1 MWNRFPFSIIQLLLA
16 LSLVIFNKVYG
27 TTGVN
32 SESWTN
38 NQGNRLLLDED
49 EVAAV
54 DHVLSQYY
62 RFQPL
67 NSVRHIIEEHVNYKD
82 SLVAVLPGKC
92 SFLVGLSVTPPAR
105 RDQQTGGGG
114 VDALELKMNF
124 ELQCADPQSVY
135 YYGQQYYQSEDGTRL
150 DKQQSSA
157 HQSPS
162 PSDDGSFEK
171 ASMTFDLIIRL
182 STPASSSISSA
193 VNQRLY
199 EASSIQVNALKRPLS
214 HYPFSRSLFRSSE
227 EVSHHKQQLQVQQHN
242 HRHLEQQQLQQQQF
256 GNNYMQQQQVNDRM
270 QSFQMRRSSSM
281 YAENSQRAESY
292 SSAYQQQQQLGAAGM
307 HAIAAD
313 LGARPLAARRR
324 WTPRF
329 AKPVV
334 EQEVKGADMTVQQ
347 DVKQSQPVSNQKQS
361 KIVVDNNVHMDI
373 VFKTLALSTGQINIQ
388 YGDFAIIMT
397 RNLIQL
403 SDQCKLAF
411 FVRGHVLQVNMFYIG
426 KSSRGDDVNGSSS
439 NSLVSLLSSSAKS
452 MSSLKSQSQS
462 QNSQWWP
469 KRPELSAGTLFE
481 TDGGGDGTAP
491 FGLRRNGGSNAGPVR
506 GQNVEDRTP
515 RGQSPQVQS
524 YMLRDE
530 SRLMDVSFAAAGFS
544 FPDQRYERHY
554 KKAFVD
560 FIRKAAN
567 PSMQYY
573 GLSLVQVAEEVRLKI
588 KNFQDLANYNFDV
601 FHDHPASLFSV
612 DEVDQSQEQDAGDFN
627 HDDGFRDE
635 DRIYLGLYFMLGSDL
650 YNHLQ
655 KLQML
660 DTRANADG
668 YGAQQSADLHDS
680 GSLDGS
686 LNLKLLPFI
695 ASNVKWEIPTM
706 KAKFQPLAKD
716 SYGMRTFQNALA
728 LYYQSKSVQQS
739 KLENARKSELN
750 VSRRRHTRYAH
761 NHQRA
766 GSFDGSYRGGTDIQS
781 GQRRGF
787 CRNMACGIKSASIR
801 FLNSKLGTV
810 LVTLG
815 IVSAAQSM
823 CNRNG

>member
-1 MWNRFPFSIIQLLLA
+1 MWNRFPFSILQLLLA

-32 SESWTN
+32 SEPFTN

-62 RFQPL
+62 KFQPL
-67 NSVRHIIEEHVNYKD
+67 NSVRHIIEEHVNQKD
-82 SLVAVLPGKC
+82 SLVAVLPDKC
-92 SFLVGLSVTPPAR
+92 SFLVGLSVTPPSR

-124 ELQCADPQSVY
+124 ELQCAGPSSAY
-135 YYGQQYYQSEDGTRL
+135 YSQQYYQSEDGTRL
-150 DKQQSSA
+150 DQQQSSA

-162 PSDDGSFEK
+162 PSDDGSFEET
-171 ASMTFDLIIRL
+171 SMTFDLIVRL
-182 STPASSSISSA
+182 STSASSPISSA

-199 EASSIQVNALKRPLS
+199 EASRIQMNALKRPLG

-227 EVSHHKQQLQVQQHN
+227 EVSHLKQQLQVQQLN
-242 HRHLEQQQLQQQQF
+242 HRHLEQQQLQQQF
-256 GNNYMQQQQVNDRM
+256 GNNNMQQQQVNDRT
-270 QSFQMRRSSSM
+270 QGFQMRRSSSI

-292 SSAYQQQQQLGAAGM
+292 SQAYQQQQPGAAGM
-307 HAIAAD
+307 TSVAAD
-313 LGARPLAARRR
+313 IGARPLAARRR

-329 AKPVV
+329 AKPMM
-334 EQEVKGADMTVQQ
+334 EQQVKSADAKVQQ
-347 DVKQSQPVSNQKQS
+347 DAKQSQPVSDQKQP
-361 KIVVDNNVHMDI
+361 KMVVDNNVHMDI
-373 VFKTLALSTGQINIQ
+373 VFKTLALSTGKINIQ

-403 SDQCKLAF
+403 SDQCKFAF
-411 FVRGHVLQVNMFYIG
+411 SVRGHVLQVNMFYIG

-469 KRPELSAGTLFE
+469 KRSQLSAGTLFGS
-481 TDGGGDGTAP
+481 GGGDGTAP
-491 FGLRRNGGSNAGPVR
+491 FGMRRNGGSSAEPVR
-506 GQNVEDRTP
+506 GQIVEDRTP

-588 KNFQDLANYNFDV
+588 KNFQDLANYNFDI

-612 DEVDQSQEQDAGDFN
+612 DEVDQSQEQDAGNLNGDDD
-627 HDDGFRDE
+627 DDGFRDE

-660 DTRANADG
+660 DNRAGEDG
-668 YGAQQSADLHDS
+668 YGAQQRADLHDS

-728 LYYQSKSVQQS
+728 LYYQSKSVVKS

-750 VSRRRHTRYAH
+750 GSRRRHTGNFH
-761 NHQRA
+761 SHQRA
-766 GSFDGSYRGGTDIQS
+766 GSFDGSRRDGTDVQN

-787 CRNMACGIKSASIR
+787 FRNIACGIKSASIR

-815 IVSAAQSM
+815 IMSAAQSM
-823 CNRNG
+823 CNRSG